1 MMWIFN
7 SVFGKIFVL
16 FFYPF
21 QSMSPWI
28 GMILISFLTALLML
42 FVYRFTS
49 NQQGIKEVKNK
60 IKAHLLELWLFKD
73 SMSLTLKAQGKII
86 RYNLK
91 YIGYALKPFLV
102 MIIPI
107 ILILIQ
113 LSLWFEY
120 KALEPGQKTILV
132 VKLKEGQ
139 NLLNIDIAVEPSSG
153 FDIETPPIRIEE
165 EGEINWR
172 LHAKEKGIHDLTLII
187 DGRRITKELVI
198 NQKALSRISPSKV
211 RRNFIDELINPKEA
225 PLPGNL
231 PIKKIE
237 VKYPSKSMNIFGWN
251 LPWWLV
257 YFALAIIFGFTF
269 KGIFKI
275 EI

>member
-1 MMWIFN
+1 MWIFN

-16 FFYPF
+16 LFYPF
-21 QSMSPWI
+21 RSMSPWI
-28 GMILISFLTALLML
+28 GMILISFLTALLAL

-49 NQQGIKEVKNK
+49 NQQGIRQVKNK
-60 IKAHLLELWLFKD
+60 IKAHLLELRLFKD
-73 SMSLTLKAQGKII
+73 SLSLTLKAQGKIL

-91 YIGYALKPFLV
+91 YIGYSSKPMLV
-102 MIIPI
+102 MIIPF

-113 LSLWFEY
+113 LSLWFGY
-120 KALEPGQKTILV
+120 QALDPGQKAILV

-139 NLLNIDIAVEPSSG
+139 NPLDIDIAVEPSSG
-153 FDIETPPIRIEE
+153 IDIEIPPIRIEE

-187 DGRRITKELVI
+187 DGRRITKEVAV
-198 NQKALSRISPSKV
+198 NQKVLSRISPAKV
-211 RRNFIDELINPKEA
+211 RRNFIDELFYPKEA

-237 VKYPSKSMNIFGWN
+237 VKYPSKSMNLFGWN

-257 YFALAIIFGFTF
+257 YFALTIIFGFTF
-269 KGIFKI
+269 KGIFKV